1 MKIALIALSGVRAY
15 NDELTR
21 LGMTLPGFVERSR
34 VIASLPS
41 LSLLTLAG
49 ATPERFELKYHE
61 VADLNALGELPACDL
76 AAISTYTAQAK
87 DAYAL
92 AGRYRAVGVS
102 TVIGGLHVS
111 ARPQEASGYCDAV
124 VVGEAELTWPEL
136 LDDFE
141 RGHLRQIYQRA
152 GQQFDLAHAPMPRFD
167 LLHPDKYN
175 RLTVQTQRGCPWH
188 CDFCASSTALT
199 PRYGVKPVSKVIE
212 EIRAIKQIWP
222 RPFVEFADDNTFVN
236 KKHSKKLM
244 RALADEGI
252 RWFTETDVSVAN
264 NHELLSLM
272 RDAGCVQI
280 LVGLESP
287 NAVALNGI
295 ELNKNWKRRQVDSYM
310 AAIDRIQSH
319 GIAVIGCFVLGLDGD
334 TKDVFDDIHRFV
346 EASGL
351 FQVQITVMT
360 PFPGTLLYSRL
371 QREQRLL
378 DETAWE
384 KCTLFDVNFRPK
396 QMSVSE
402 LEQGLIA
409 LGTRLYSE
417 EATQART
424 KSFRRQLRRSVVR
437 RRVRRN

>member
-1 MKIALIALSGVRAY
+1 
-15 NDELTR
+15 
-21 LGMTLPGFVERSR
+21 
-34 VIASLPS
+34 
-41 LSLLTLAG
+41 
-49 ATPERFELKYHE
+49 
-61 VADLNALGELPACDL
+61 
-76 AAISTYTAQAK
+76 
-87 DAYAL
+87 
-92 AGRYRAVGVS
+92 
-102 TVIGGLHVS
+102 
-111 ARPQEASGYCDAV
+111 
-124 VVGEAELTWPEL
+124 
-136 LDDFE
+136 
-141 RGHLRQIYQRA
+141 
-152 GQQFDLAHAPMPRFD
+152 MPRFD
-167 LLHPDKYN
+167 LLDPDKYN

-199 PRYGVKPVSKVIE
+199 PRYEVKPVSKVIE

-252 RWFTETDVSVAN
+252 RWFTETDISVAN
-264 NHELLSLM
+264 DHELLSLM

-280 LVGLESP
+280 LIGLESP
-287 NAVALNGI
+287 NAVALNGV
-295 ELNKNWKRRQVDSYM
+295 ELNKDWKRRQVDSYM

-417 EATQART
+417 EATQGRT

-437 RRVRRN
+437 RLVRRN